1 MPTAAPVR
9 THKLH
14 RDHFAFYRAIVQG
27 VEPRAAWERYLQL
40 GDERVDERRVRS
52 AIAAMRG
59 EFAAA
64 ATRERRPGTA
74 RLVLIDPNSLPEE
87 KLLPTLEEFATE
99 RGLEDFSEAEKSE
112 AYAAEFGSP
121 SPRGSRRARLSAR
134 QLEALHW
141 LEELMAEAPRQGD
154 GVSAWFTPSLA
165 HRLEAAGL
173 PTIQALVD
181 RVNGVGLRWWAH
193 VPGIA
198 KLKAA
203 RIVDWLRKH
212 EGDIGVRIG
221 LHVTTPRTQ
230 LHPNDLASVVHA
242 STSVV
247 PFEKFKM
254 PAELDGRAGAFRA
267 PGPNLLGV
275 DNDLAAVEMWL
286 RSKRGGEGKG
296 ESATVRSYR
305 KEAERLV
312 LWAILVRKKPLSSLD
327 VGDANTYLSFL
338 QSPPP
343 DWCGARHHQRW
354 SPLWRP
360 LEGPLT
366 AVSLGRSHSILK
378 SLYGFLQSQS
388 YSMGNPFSAVSLPRE
403 SGRALGSQRTLSP
416 AQWHALATGLKADQ
430 SPAGRRLSRAVNI
443 LYATGLRLSELTA
456 ATFGDLVSLDLEGV
470 ERPQWLLTVL
480 GKGKKVREVP
490 MPMNLVDELRSELRA
505 AGLPDD
511 PSAPRTAVVPLLAA
525 FSEGHEGF
533 GPSGLYKA
541 IKRSFWRV
549 AEGLDP
555 EDAKKVRAASPHW
568 LRHSHASHALNG
580 TNENRPVPVQIV
592 QNNLGHASL
601 GTTSGYLTTERDA
614 RVRAMQS
621 FWGESAN
628 PVSRSG
634 DLAAKL
640 RDIGLPV
647 P

>member
-1 MPTAAPVR
+1 MRSAAPIR

-74 RLVLIDPNSLPEE
+74 RLVLMDTGAIPEE
-87 KLLPTLEEFATE
+87 KQLPTLDDFAAA
-99 RGLEDFSEAEKSE
+99 RGLDDFSEAEKAE

-141 LEELMAEAPRQGD
+141 LEELMAEAPKPGD

-165 HRLEAAGL
+165 KRLEAAGL
-173 PTIQALVD
+173 PTLRALAE
-181 RVNGVGLRWWAH
+181 RINGVGLRWWTH

-198 KLKAA
+198 QLKAT

-212 EGDIGVRIG
+212 EEEMGLRIG
-221 LHVTTPRTQ
+221 SHVATQRTHLQ
-230 LHPNDLASVVHA
+230 PGELALIVRP

-254 PAELDGRAGAFRA
+254 PAEFDGRAGVFRN

-286 RSKRGGEGKG
+286 RSKRAGEGAK
-296 ESATVRSYR
+296 ESPTVRSYR

-312 LWAILVRKKPLSSLD
+312 LWAILVRKKPISSLD
-327 VGDANTYLSFL
+327 VGDANAYLSFL

-360 LEGPLT
+360 LEGPLSE
-366 AVSLGRSHSILK
+366 ASLGRSHSILK
-378 SLYGFLQSQS
+378 SLYAFLQTQS
-388 YSMGNPFSAVSLPRE
+388 YSMGNPFAAVSLPRE
-403 SGRALGSQRTLSP
+403 SGRGLGSKRTLTAS
-416 AQWHALATGLKADQ
+416 QWKAVEEGLKIDRSA
-430 SPAGRRLSRAVNI
+430 SGRRVDRAVRM

-456 ATFGDLVSLDLEGV
+456 AKFGDLECVVIPGAAALG
-470 ERPQWLLTVL
+470 WLVTVV
-480 GKGKKVREVP
+480 GKGKKIRQVP
-490 MPMNLVDELRSELRA
+490 VPVGLVEELRDELRL
-505 AGLPDD
+505 AGLSDD
-511 PSAPRTAVVPLLAA
+511 PMEAANAPLPLLAA
-525 FSEGHEGF
+525 FGEGVEAWGS
-533 GPSGLYKA
+533 SGLYKA
-541 IKRSFWRV
+541 IKKALSRIADKLVGADAEQVRS
-549 AEGLDP
+549 
-555 EDAKKVRAASPHW
+555 ASPHW

-580 TNENRPVPVQIV
+580 GPDREPVPLQIV
-592 QNNLGHASL
+592 QNNLGHASV
-601 GTTSGYLTTERDA
+601 GTTSVYLTTERDA
-614 RVRAMQS
+614 RVLAMQG
-621 FWGESAN
+621 FWAE
-628 PVSRSG
+628 PSRLS
-634 DLAAKL
+634 
-640 RDIGLPV
+640 V
-647 P
+647 E

>member
-1 MPTAAPVR
+1 MRDAAPIR

-74 RLVLIDPNSLPEE
+74 RLVLMDPGSIPEE
-87 KLLPTLEEFATE
+87 KELPSLEAFAEE
-99 RGLEDFSEAEKSE
+99 RGLEDFSEAEKAE
-112 AYAAEFGSP
+112 AYAAEFGTP

-141 LEELMAEAPRQGD
+141 LEELMAEAPKPGD

-165 HRLEAAGL
+165 QRLEAAGL
-173 PTIQALVD
+173 PTLRALVE
-181 RVNGVGLRWWAH
+181 RINGVGLRWWAH

-198 KLKAA
+198 QLKAT

-212 EGDIGVRIG
+212 EEEIGLRIG
-221 LHVTTPRTQ
+221 SHVATPRTHLQ
-230 LHPNDLASVVHA
+230 PGELALVVRA

-254 PAELDGRAGAFRA
+254 PTELDGRAGMFRM

-286 RSKRGGEGKG
+286 RSKRAEEGDK
-296 ESATVRSYR
+296 ESPTVRSYR

-327 VGDANTYLSFL
+327 VGDANAYLSFL
-338 QSPPP
+338 LSPPP
-343 DWCGARHHQRW
+343 EWCGARHHQRW

-360 LEGPLT
+360 LEGPLSD
-366 AVSLGRSHSILK
+366 ASLGRSHSILK
-378 SLYGFLQSQS
+378 SLYAFLQSQS
-388 YSMGNPFSAVSLPRE
+388 YSMGNPFSAVSLQRE
-403 SGRALGSQRTLSP
+403 SGRALGSKRTLTTS
-416 AQWHALATGLKADQ
+416 QWQAVATGLSADR
-430 SPAGRRLSRAVNI
+430 SATGRRLWRSVAV

-456 ATFGDLVSLDLEGV
+456 AKFGHLERV
-470 ERPQWLLTVL
+470 EIPGADQPGWLLTVV
-480 GKGKKVREVP
+480 GKGKKVRQVP
-490 MPMNLVDELRSELRA
+490 VPLHLVEELREELRL
-505 AGLPDD
+505 AGLHDD
-511 PSAPRTAVVPLLAA
+511 PLAAANASLPLLAA
-525 FSEGHEGF
+525 FGNGMVAWGS
-533 GPSGLYKA
+533 SGLYKA
-541 IKRSFWRV
+541 IKRALSQIASRMDG
-549 AEGLDP
+549 A
-555 EDAKKVRAASPHW
+555 DAAQVRSASPHW

-580 TNENRPVPVQIV
+580 QGDRPPVPLQIV
-592 QNNLGHASL
+592 QNNLGHASV

-614 RVRAMQS
+614 RVVAMQK
-621 FWGESAN
+621 FWAD
-628 PVSRSG
+628 PVQPTPPPR
-634 DLAAKL
+634 
-640 RDIGLPV
+640 
-647 P
+647 

>member
-1 MPTAAPVR
+1 MRSAAPVR

-14 RDHFAFYRAIVQG
+14 RVHFAFYRAIVQG
-27 VEPRAAWERYLQL
+27 VEPKAAWERYLQL

-74 RLVLIDPNSLPEE
+74 RLVLIDPTSLQDE
-87 KLLPTLEEFATE
+87 KPLPTLEEFAAE

-112 AYAAEFGSP
+112 AYAAEFGAP

-141 LEELMAEAPRQGD
+141 LEELMAEAPKQGD

-165 HRLEAAGL
+165 HRLESAGL
-173 PTIQALVD
+173 PTIRAVVD
-181 RVNGVGLRWWAH
+181 RINGVGLRWWAH

-212 EGDIGVRIG
+212 EEDIGVRIG
-221 LHVTTPRTQ
+221 SHVTTPRTQ
-230 LHPNDLASVVHA
+230 LHPSELASVVSA

-275 DNDLAAVEMWL
+275 DNDLAAIEMWL
-286 RSKRGGEGKG
+286 RSKRRGEGKG

-327 VGDANTYLSFL
+327 VGDANAYVSFL

-343 DWCGARHHQRW
+343 QWCGARHHQRW

-360 LEGPLT
+360 LEGPLSE
-366 AVSLGRSHSILK
+366 ASLGRSHSILK

-388 YSMGNPFSAVSLPRE
+388 YSMGNPFNAVSLPRE
-403 SGRALGSQRTLSP
+403 SGRALGSGRAVSP

-430 SPAGRRLSRAVNI
+430 SPAGRRLSRAVSI

-456 ATFGDLVSLDLEGV
+456 ATFGHLDCIELEGS
-470 ERPQWLLTVL
+470 ERPEWLLTVV
-480 GKGKKVREVP
+480 GKGQKVREVP
-490 MPMNLVDELRSELRA
+490 VPLHLVDELRIELRA

-511 PSAPRTAVVPLLAA
+511 PMAPSNATVPLLAA
-525 FSEGHEGF
+525 FSEGLEGW
-533 GPSGLYKA
+533 GASGLYKA
-541 IKRSFWRV
+541 IKKAFWRV
-549 AEGLDP
+549 ADGLAP
-555 EDAKKVRAASPHW
+555 EDAKRVRAASPHW

-580 TNENRPVPVQIV
+580 HVNRAPVPLQVI
-592 QNNLGHASL
+592 QNNLGHASI
-601 GTTSGYLTTERDA
+601 GTTSGYLTTERDS
-614 RVRAMQS
+614 RIRAMRS
-621 FWGESAN
+621 FWNDGIKTTSN
-628 PVSRSG
+628 SN
-634 DLAAKL
+634 
-640 RDIGLPV
+640 DI
-647 P
+647 

>member
-1 MPTAAPVR
+1 MRSAAPVR

-27 VEPRAAWERYLQL
+27 VEPKAAWERYLQL

-52 AIAAMRG
+52 AIASMRG

-87 KLLPTLEEFATE
+87 KQLPTLEEFAAA

-165 HRLEAAGL
+165 QRLESAGL
-173 PTIQALVD
+173 PTIRALVD
-181 RVNGVGLRWWAH
+181 RINGVGLRWWAH

-212 EGDIGVRIG
+212 EGEIGVRIG
-221 LHVTTPRTQ
+221 SHVTTPRTQ
-230 LHPNDLASVVHA
+230 LHPNELASVVHA

-254 PAELDGRAGAFRA
+254 PSELDGRAGAFRA

-296 ESATVRSYR
+296 EGATVRSYR

-327 VGDANTYLSFL
+327 VGDANAYLSFL
-338 QSPPP
+338 QAPPP

-360 LEGPLT
+360 LEGPLSE
-366 AVSLGRSHSILK
+366 ASLGRSHSILK

-403 SGRALGSQRTLSP
+403 SGRALGSNRTLTV
-416 AQWHALATGLKADQ
+416 AQWQAVAAGFEKDQ
-430 SPAGRRLSRAVNI
+430 SVTGRRLRRAVRI

-456 ATFGDLVSLDLEGV
+456 AKFGDLECIDIPGSSNPG
-470 ERPQWLLTVL
+470 WLITVV
-480 GKGKKVREVP
+480 GKGKKVRQVP
-490 MPMNLVDELRSELRA
+490 LPAHIVEELRFELQL
-505 AGLPDD
+505 AGLPED
-511 PSAPRTAVVPLLAA
+511 PRGPANATLPLLAA
-525 FSEGHEGF
+525 FGEGREAWGS
-533 GPSGLYKA
+533 SGLYKA
-541 IKRSFWRV
+541 IKKALARIATDLVGTDAEQLRS
-549 AEGLDP
+549 
-555 EDAKKVRAASPHW
+555 ASPHW

-580 TNENRPVPVQIV
+580 GTERAAVPLQII
-592 QNNLGHASL
+592 QNNLGHASV

-614 RVRAMQS
+614 RVIAMQR
-621 FWGESAN
+621 FWAQ
-628 PVSRSG
+628 PQPRS
-634 DLAAKL
+634 
-640 RDIGLPV
+640 
-647 P
+647 